1 MTDRSE
7 PSRRD
12 FIAMSTLGLLGATGL
27 ARGDVPVSDSQL
39 LYVGTYTDDK
49 RTDGIYLVR
58 MNVTTGALHLETAVN
73 AGPNPSFIAIHP
85 NGRTLYAVNEVE
97 KRGEKASGGVSAFS
111 IASDTA
117 ALTRISD
124 QASEGGA
131 PCYASVDRRG
141 RALLVANYSGGNVAL
156 LPIQP
161 GGALSPAANV
171 AQHRGNGP
179 NAERQ
184 EAAHAHCIV
193 SDPSNRYVLAADL
206 GIDKVV
212 VYRLD
217 AERALEHVETGDAQL
232 EPGSGPRHIAFHPTL
247 PLVYVA
253 TELNSAVTRL
263 RFDGEHGVLMP
274 IDARTTLPSG
284 WKGTSY
290 AADIH
295 VAPSGRTLYVSNRGH
310 NSVAVFSID
319 TAGALTLEQTMPT
332 GGDWPRNFSIDP
344 TGRWLLVA
352 NQRSSDIVVFARDR
366 DSGRL
371 TATRQRIAIPSPACV
386 RFRAHVGVTT

>member
-1 MTDRSE
+1 MIDRPE

-12 FIAMSTLGLLGATGL
+12 FIAMSALGLLGATGL
-27 ARGDVPVSDSQL
+27 ARAKVPVSDSQL
-39 LYVGTYTDDK
+39 LYVGTYTEDN
-49 RTDGIYLVR
+49 RTDGIYLAR
-58 MNVTTGALHLETAVN
+58 MDAATGELRLESALN
-73 AGPNPSFIAIHP
+73 AGANPSFLAIHP

-111 IASDTA
+111 IASDTG
-117 ALTRISD
+117 ALTRINE

-141 RALLVANYSGGNVAL
+141 HALLVANYAGGNVAL
-156 LPIQP
+156 LPIQS
-161 GGALSPAANV
+161 GGGLAPAANV
-171 AQHRGNGP
+171 TQHRGKGP

-212 VYRLD
+212 VYRLN
-217 AERALEHVETGDAQL
+217 AERALEHVESGDAQL

-253 TELNSAVTRL
+253 TELSSTVTRL
-263 RFDGEHGVLMP
+263 RFDAERGALTP
-274 IDARTTLPSG
+274 IDTRSTLPSG
-284 WKGTSY
+284 WTGRSY

-319 TAGALTLEQTMPT
+319 KAGALTLEQTMPT
-332 GGDWPRNFSIDP
+332 GGDWPRNFSLDP

-352 NQRSSDIVVFARDR
+352 NQRSGDIVVFARER
-366 DSGRL
+366 DSGHL
-371 TATRQRIAIPSPACV
+371 TATTQRIAIPSPVCV

>member
-1 MTDRSE
+1 MTDSPE

-12 FIAMSTLGLLGATGL
+12 FIAISALGLLGIRTL
-27 ARGDVPVSDSQL
+27 ARAEEPVSDSQL
-39 LYVGTYTDDK
+39 LYVGTYTEDN

-58 MNVTTGALHLETAVN
+58 MDIATGALRLESAVN
-73 AGPNPSFIAIHP
+73 AGANPSFLAIHP

-97 KRGEKASGGVSAFS
+97 KRGDKASGGVSAFA
-111 IASDTA
+111 IASETG
-117 ALTRISD
+117 ALTRINE
-124 QASEGGA
+124 QASEGAA
-131 PCYASVDRRG
+131 PCYVSIDRRG
-141 RALLVANYSGGNVAL
+141 HALLVANYTGGSVAL

-161 GGALSPAANV
+161 GGGLAPAANV
-171 AQHRGNGP
+171 AQHRGKGP

-184 EAAHAHCIV
+184 EAAHAHCVV

-212 VYRLD
+212 VYRLNG
-217 AERALEHVETGDAQL
+217 ERALQHVATGDAQL

-253 TELNSAVTRL
+253 TELNSTVTRL
-263 RFDGEHGVLMP
+263 RFDGARGALTP
-274 IDARTTLPSG
+274 IDTRSTLPSG
-284 WKGTSY
+284 WTGTSY

-310 NSVAVFSID
+310 NSIAIFSVD
-319 TAGALTLEQTMPT
+319 KAGALTLEQTMPT
-332 GGDWPRNFSIDP
+332 GGDWPRNFSLDP

-352 NQRSSDIVVFARDR
+352 NQRSGDIIVFARDR
-366 DSGRL
+366 DGGRL
-371 TATRQRIAIPSPACV
+371 TVTEQRIAIPSPVCV

>member
-12 FIAMSTLGLLGATGL
+12 FIAMSALGLLGATSR
-27 ARGDVPVSDSQL
+27 ARGNVPVRDSQL
-39 LYVGTYTDDK
+39 LYVGTYTDDN

-58 MNVTTGALHLETAVN
+58 MNVSTGALHLETAVN

-85 NGRTLYAVNEVE
+85 NGGTLYAVNEVE

-141 RALLVANYSGGNVAL
+141 RALLVANYSGGSVAL

-193 SDPSNRYVLAADL
+193 CDPSNGYVLAADL

-212 VYRLD
+212 VYRLN

-253 TELNSAVTRL
+253 TELNSTVARL
-263 RFDGEHGVLMP
+263 RFDAEHGVLTP

-319 TAGALTLEQTMPT
+319 KAGALTLEQTMPT

-371 TATRQRIAIPSPACV
+371 TATRQRIAIPSPVCV

>member
-1 MTDRSE
+1 MTDRPE

-12 FIAMSTLGLLGATGL
+12 FIAMSALGLLGARGL
-27 ARGDVPVSDSQL
+27 ARAEVSVSDSQL
-39 LYVGTYTDDK
+39 LYVGTYTEEN

-58 MNVTTGALHLETAVN
+58 MDVATGALRLESTIN
-73 AGPNPSFIAIHP
+73 AGANPSFLAIHP
-85 NGRTLYAVNEVE
+85 NGHMLYAVNEVE
-97 KRGEKASGGVSAFS
+97 KRDGRASGGVSAFS
-111 IASDTA
+111 IASETG
-117 ALTRISD
+117 ALTRINE

-141 RALLVANYSGGNVAL
+141 HALLVANYAGGNVAL
-156 LPIQP
+156 LPIEA
-161 GGALSPAANV
+161 GGGLAPAANV
-171 AQHRGNGP
+171 AQHRGKGP

-212 VYRLD
+212 VYRLN
-217 AERALEHVETGDAQL
+217 AERSLEHLETGDARL

-247 PLVYVA
+247 PLAYVA
-253 TELNSAVTRL
+253 TELSSTVTRL
-263 RFDGEHGVLMP
+263 RFDADRGALTP
-274 IDARTTLPSG
+274 IDTRSTLPSS

-310 NSVAVFSID
+310 NSVAVFSVD
-319 TAGALTLEQTMPT
+319 KTGALTLEQTMPT
-332 GGDWPRNFSIDP
+332 GGDWPRNFSLDP

-352 NQRSSDIVVFARDR
+352 NQRSGDIVVCARDEK
-366 DSGRL
+366 SGRL
-371 TATRQRIAIPSPACV
+371 TATQQRIAIPSPVCV